1 MAPRGAPWWMT
12 ILSTMPACPVKTTR
26 LRMSLT
32 RTPGRDR
39 MDRLGV
45 CLALALLGGLVVGA
59 CQAPAAAPAA
69 VAPTVAPVAEPLK
82 VRWGGQRTLTDAAA
96 FVALDRGYFREE
108 GIDLDYVNFG
118 SASEIVPAVATNQLE
133 VG

>member
-1 MAPRGAPWWMT
+1 MAPRGAPWWMPT
-12 ILSTMPACPVKTTR
+12 LSTMPACPVKTTR

-59 CQAPAAAPAA
+59 CQAPAAGPAAKSPAAPAA
-69 VAPTVAPVAEPLK
+69 PAGPPTSAPAALAPPVAPLTQPLK
-82 VRWGGQRTLTDAAA
+82 GRRGGQPTPTAPAPFAA
-96 FVALDRGYFREE
+96 LHPRHLHHE
-108 GIDLDYVNFG
+108 GTHPD
-118 SASEIVPAVATNQLE
+118 
-133 VG
+133 